1 MKINMEKNKR
11 EILLKAFIKEDF
23 TDKRILSFQEYQ
35 NNYSLKEYK
44 DFLNSIVI
52 ENELSK
58 RIIDFLASYQE
69 GCLCPTKCDAY
80 EPLKE
85 LLNPNDITKPVKW
98 LSQPGSAF
106 YFKRD
111 IARFKCDGVIE
122 NHRLAPVWEDKK
134 ATILLKPL
142 IPEPKVLGEIRI
154 WFNKND
160 LIKHNKDNQFLKGI
174 LDEINKILRIH
185 EYIIEEV

>member
-1 MKINMEKNKR
+1 MEKNKR
-11 EILLKAFIKEDF
+11 EILFKALTKEDF
-23 TDKRILSFQEYQ
+23 TDKRIISFREQQ
-35 NNYSLKEYK
+35 NNYSLKEYR
-44 DFLNSIVI
+44 DFINSIAI
-52 ENELSK
+52 ENEFSK
-58 RIIDFLASYQE
+58 RIINFLASYQE
-69 GCLCPTKCDAY
+69 GCLRPTKCDTY

-85 LLNPNDITKPVKW
+85 SFNPNDITKPVEW

-111 IARFKCDGVIE
+111 ITRFKCDGVIE
-122 NHRLAPVWEDKK
+122 NHRFAPVWKDTK

-142 IPEPKVLGEIRI
+142 IPEPQVLGEIRI

-160 LIKHNKDNQFLKGI
+160 LIKHNKDNQFFKEI
-174 LDEINKILRIH
+174 LDEIDKIFKIH